1 MIVASDLNGTLT
13 TGSPIFPLATWA
25 ENNSEGLRPKA
36 FKVRLIVSYLW
47 VKLGFVD
54 THTWADKYLR
64 KSLNMISSPTPE
76 RLDQAMA
83 FIVENELWPKRKH
96 EAVNFLK
103 ELHDQGAE
111 IILVSA
117 AFEPAVD
124 HFGKKISLNNV
135 TGMGTPVIFQDG
147 KLSLADKLTIR
158 ERKRERLREKLG
170 TRKLDYALG
179 DSIADLPMLEAA
191 RNTVAVTPDKQLRK
205 IALERD
211 WRIIE

>member
-1 MIVASDLNGTLT
+1 MIAASDLNGTLT
-13 TGSPIFPLATWA
+13 TGSPILPLATWA
-25 ENNSEGLRPKA
+25 GKTDGGVRPKT
-36 FKVRLIVSYLW
+36 FKVRLLYSYLW

-54 THTWADKYLR
+54 THIWADKYLR
-64 KSLNMISSPTPE
+64 KGLDLISSPTPE

-83 FIVENELWPKRKH
+83 FIVETELWPKRKS

-103 ELHDQGAE
+103 KLHGQGAE

-124 HFGKKISLNNV
+124 HFGKKIAANNV
-135 TGMGTPVIFQDG
+135 TGMGTPVILQDG
-147 KLSLADKLTIR
+147 KLSLVDKLTIR
-158 ERKRERLREKLG
+158 ERKMERLSEKLG
-170 TRKLDYALG
+170 SARLDYALG
-179 DSIADLPMLEAA
+179 DSIADLPMLESAI
-191 RNTVAVTPDKQLRK
+191 NPVAVTPDIELRK